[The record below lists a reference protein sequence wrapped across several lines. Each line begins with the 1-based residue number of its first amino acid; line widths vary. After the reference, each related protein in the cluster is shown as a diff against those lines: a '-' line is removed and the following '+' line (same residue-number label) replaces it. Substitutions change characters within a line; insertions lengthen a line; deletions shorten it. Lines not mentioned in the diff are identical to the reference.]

1 MAQKVEELDFILKV
15 LFLLMHI
22 KGNYLN
28 GTLKN
33 DQKFYAYPGL
43 GQHLGRAR

>member
-1 MAQKVEELDFILKV
+1 MAQKVDELDFIVKV
-15 LFLLMHI
+15 FFLFMHI
-22 KGNYLN
+22 KSNYLN
-28 GTLKN
+28 GALKN

>member
-1 MAQKVEELDFILKV
+1 MAQKVEELDFIVKV
-15 LFLLMHI
+15 FFLLMHI
-22 KGNYLN
+22 KSNYLN